1 MYVTKLI
8 RRYLNKKAMKK
19 KGKDIEMI
27 DISEEEKKAFAEK
40 FKGIELFKHLNDDAI
55 CWVVFIFY
63 LSWMQENEN
72 EKLWE
77 DFKEEITYKSRFFPK
92 SEFLKKVDNVAD
104 YASAELCKGTVLYR
118 AREYTN
124 KDFAKNKELITFC
137 QKLNEFFPQLKLQPE
152 FNVSESAVNLIIL
165 GLAGDTN
172 RKEELQQKVMEIVAE
187 ERPFWGFK
195 ESDCDA
201 PPKEYAKTGRANSV
215 GISFLY
221 AALDKKTAITEM
233 RP

>member
-1 MYVTKLI
+1 M
-8 RRYLNKKAMKK
+8 
-19 KGKDIEMI
+19 
-27 DISEEEKKAFAEK
+27 
-40 FKGIELFKHLNDDAI
+40 
-55 CWVVFIFY
+55 
-63 LSWMQENEN
+63 
-72 EKLWE
+72 
-77 DFKEEITYKSRFFPK
+77 
-92 SEFLKKVDNVAD
+92 
-104 YASAELCKGTVLYR
+104 
-118 AREYTN
+118 
-124 KDFAKNKELITFC
+124 ITFC

>member
-77 DFKEEITYKSRFFPK
+77 DFKEEMLLIMHQLNCVKVQFYTERGNIPTKILLRIKS
-92 SEFLKKVDNVAD
+92 
-104 YASAELCKGTVLYR
+104 
-118 AREYTN
+118 
-124 KDFAKNKELITFC
+124 
-137 QKLNEFFPQLKLQPE
+137 
-152 FNVSESAVNLIIL
+152 
-165 GLAGDTN
+165 
-172 RKEELQQKVMEIVAE
+172 
-187 ERPFWGFK
+187 
-195 ESDCDA
+195 
-201 PPKEYAKTGRANSV
+201 
-215 GISFLY
+215 
-221 AALDKKTAITEM
+221 
-233 RP
+233 